1 MKLSRNAGPQPAL
14 CFFLLTLMILAS
26 VGCGTA
32 SSANRGTTTTPTNS
46 PTNSPPAASAP
57 QNTFSYVN
65 NPKSNNVFG
74 FSANNQTSSVSAIS
88 GSPFAVPT
96 YPADVATSGSFIFV
110 ESTGVNALNPAEYV
124 LTSYKVD
131 ATTGALTSS
140 STLNVGSMFGGD
152 YPSNIAVDPAGKY
165 LYMSV
170 IGPSP
175 NPPIGVFSIDP
186 NTGSLSE
193 VTTSEFTSA
202 QPFAGYRMVVSPN
215 EKFLFVAAAVGTAS
229 TGTPPPQGVQP
240 ITRDPNTGILSST
253 LVPLA
258 IPKSSVGS
266 SNIEAMAVTPSNNFL
281 LGTAV
286 SLNQVFVWSIEPNTG
301 ALTQVSV
308 FGDPQAITMIAPRG
322 IAVDPTGKFAIVAGS
337 DSNNLSVF
345 SISSSGS
352 LAPVAGSPFPAGS
365 GPTSVAINASGNL
378 VFVGNVGSNDMSVF
392 QFDSNTGALTPVQG
406 SPFPIGESAFNLM
419 TVVTIH

>member
-1 MKLSRNAGPQPAL
+1 MLM
-14 CFFLLTLMILAS
+14 FFAW
-26 VGCGTA
+26 VGCATT
-32 SSANRGTTTTPTNS
+32 SSTNTGTTVSSTNS
-46 PTNSPPAASAP
+46 PAPAPTP

-74 FSANNQTSSVSAIS
+74 FSANNQTSSVTAIS

-96 YPADVATSGSFIFV
+96 YPVDIATSGNFVFV

-131 ATTGALTSS
+131 PTTGALKSS
-140 STLNVGSMFGGD
+140 STLNVGGMFGGD

-170 IGPSP
+170 IGPTP

-186 NTGSLSE
+186 NTGSLNE
-193 VTTSEFTSA
+193 VTASEFSSA
-202 QPFAGYRMVVSPN
+202 QPFAAYRMVVSPN
-215 EKFLFVAAAVGTAS
+215 GSFLFAAAAVGTAFP
-229 TGTPPPQGVQP
+229 GTPPPQGVQP
-240 ITRDPNTGILSST
+240 ITRDPNTGVLSST

-266 SNIEAMAVTPSNNFL
+266 SNIEAMAISPSNNFL

-286 SLNQVFVWSIEPNTG
+286 PLNQVFVWSIDRNTG

-308 FGDPQAITMIAPRG
+308 FGDPQATTMVAPRG
-322 IAVDPTGKFAIVAGS
+322 IAIDPTGKFAVVAGS
-337 DSNNLSVF
+337 DSNNVSVL
-345 SISSSGS
+345 SISGSGT
-352 LAPVAGSPFPAGS
+352 LTPVAGSPFPAGS
-365 GPTSVAINASGNL
+365 GPTSVAFNASGKL
-378 VFVGNVGSNDMSVF
+378 VFVCNVGSNDMSVF
-392 QFDSNTGALTPVQG
+392 QFDSSTGALTSVPA